1 MFHRL
6 SSCSCPMTSC
16 MALKSWYTIPF
27 REQALESGPGTC
39 GLVKLSSPVV
49 PPGTISFL
57 YVAFRDEFLQR
68 KIQGVT
74 QSMGIL
80 GFPRV

>member
-16 MALKSWYTIPF
+16 MALKSWYSMPF
-27 REQALESGPGTC
+27 REQAPESGPATC
-39 GLVKLSSPVV
+39 GLVKFSSPEV

-57 YVAFRDEFLQR
+57 YVAFKDPFLQGKKR
-68 KIQGVT
+68 RCHKIWG
-74 QSMGIL
+74 S
-80 GFPRV
+80 